1 MSKKRSDK
9 NKIKHQEIKRNR
21 KLLVVLTVVLILLVA
36 GGILGGKVYIDVR
49 NTSDTVFQDI
59 KMENKRSEPIDV
71 KVEDHPFSM
80 LLLGTDSGDL
90 GRTEKGRSDTVMLL
104 TVNKEKEKM
113 TILSIPRDT
122 YTEIIGHGTKDKINH
137 AYAFGGVQMSIN
149 TVQNLLDIPIDY
161 YVEINMK
168 GLKELADALGGIS
181 ITPPL
186 TFVQDGHEF
195 NKGETS
201 KMSGDKTLAYTR
213 MRYEDPN
220 GDYGRQA
227 RQRQVL
233 DASIKKASSFS
244 SILKYRELLKTLENN
259 MKTNL
264 TFDDMVNIF
273 NDYGSAAANIDQV
286 QLSGTGEMMNGI
298 YYEML
303 TDEEINRVSNLLREE
318 LELEENSSALSEVI
332 ESSID

>member
-1 MSKKRSDK
+1 MPNKRSEK
-9 NKIKHQEIKRNR
+9 QTNKRSHKVRVLLILALV
-21 KLLVVLTVVLILLVA
+21 LLVT
-36 GGILGGKVYIDVR
+36 GGLFGWKVYIDVR
-49 NTSDTVFQDI
+49 NASDTVFKNI
-59 KMENKRSEPIDV
+59 ETENKRSKPIDV

-104 TVNKEKEKM
+104 TVNKRKEKM

-149 TVQNLLDIPIDY
+149 TVQNLLNIPIDY

-168 GLKELADALGGIS
+168 GLQELADALGGVT

-186 TFVQDGHEF
+186 TFIQDGHEF
-195 NKGETS
+195 SNGEPT
-201 KMSGDKTLAYTR
+201 KMSGEKTLAYTR
-213 MRYEDPN
+213 MRYEDPQ

-244 SILKYRELLKTLENN
+244 SILKYRELLNTLENN

-264 TFDDMVNIF
+264 TFENMVDIF
-273 NDYGSAAANIDQV
+273 NDYSSAAANIEQI
-286 QLSGTGEMMNGI
+286 QLSGTGEKMNDI
-298 YYEML
+298 YYEMV
-303 TDEEINRVSNLLREE
+303 TDEEVNRVSNLLREQ
-318 LELEENSSALSEVI
+318 LELDNNDEENNSEVI
-332 ESSID
+332 ESSIN